1 MINVAPPN
9 YRLQN
14 TIAPYG
20 FFWRCHRYGGM
31 GWHHFGSYAFPPSWR
46 TYRFIVLKYI
56 FYLEHTMLTWLNVLS
71 LAVSGAFLF
80 VCGVIF
86 FHREGFLKLQDVW
99 DILELYS
106 STVKDSSNCKM
117 SQTYFRGTDQRSCVV
132 NIYLGASTK
141 FLHLPVWKCHIS
153 LPKTKAGHAVPPLP
167 MPLFRQLAPNILL
180 PPIPR
185 LSSSPPYSIGRP
197 SS

>member
-1 MINVAPPN
+1 MFYP
-9 YRLQN
+9 LQ
-14 TIAPYG
+14 
-20 FFWRCHRYGGM
+20 
-31 GWHHFGSYAFPPSWR
+31 
-46 TYRFIVLKYI
+46 
-56 FYLEHTMLTWLNVLS
+56 YLELS
-71 LAVSGAFLF
+71 YLCV
-80 VCGVIF
+80 
-86 FHREGFLKLQDVW
+86 
-99 DILELYS
+99 ELYS

-117 SQTYFRGTDQRSCVV
+117 SQTYFRGTHQRSCVV

-167 MPLFRQLAPNILL
+167 IPLFRQLAPNILL

-197 SS
+197 SSQPHLDYRNHLLKPNPLKLFGLTNSSTESDMAWNHCNSELKLKCTNIRKDI